1 MPYILSDVLY
11 SSVEHKININV
22 VLKFIKGETLTINK
36 KEVKNIKVKNDE

>member
-11 SSVEHKININV
+11 SNVEHKINIIV